1 MKKAL
6 LVFMMMV
13 VAGALAACNGDTAKD
28 DAAKPDTEAADSGAT
43 DTEADADADASSE
56 DVDPTDPNFD
66 RILDLLKDAGLEV
79 GEKTTGFADIA
90 GTTQVMNVVIDG
102 EDMLPLQVYMM
113 EPDSENLK
121 SAKEKGEVTMEFEGQ
136 EGQIPMEAKDDFLY
150 FIADGH
156 PEHDKVYDVLDNDFN
171 QE

>member
-1 MKKAL
+1 MEKMKKAM
-6 LVFMMMV
+6 LVFMMMI
-13 VAGALAACNGDTAKD
+13 VAGALAACGD
-28 DAAKPDTEAADSGAT
+28 DASKDNPAKPETEAADSGAT
-43 DTEADADADASSE
+43 DAADGEASSE

-66 RILDLLKDAGLEV
+66 KIIELLKAEGLEV
-79 GEKTTGFADIA
+79 GEKTTGYADIDGA
-90 GTTQVMNVVIDG
+90 TQVMSVVING
-102 EDMLPLQVYMM
+102 EDMLPFQVYMM

-136 EGQIPMEAKDDFLY
+136 SGQIPMEAKDDFLY

-156 PEHDKVYDVLDNDFN
+156 PDHDKVYDVMVKNFN